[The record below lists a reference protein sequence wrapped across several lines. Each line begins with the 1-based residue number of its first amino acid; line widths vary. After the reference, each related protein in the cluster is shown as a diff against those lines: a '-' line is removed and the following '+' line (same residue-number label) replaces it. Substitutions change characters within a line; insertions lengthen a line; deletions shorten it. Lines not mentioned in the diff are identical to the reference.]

1 MFGPAE
7 LKTTFLY
14 KTSTRVKKRHQDL
27 VTYFNGEV
35 FCSSCDQQPLSSP
48 LFAELHSG
56 NITE

>member
-27 VTYFNGEV
+27 VTHFNEEV
-35 FCSSCDQQPLSSP
+35 FC
-48 LFAELHSG
+48 
-56 NITE
+56 